1 MPAPKK
7 KPRASKKSRS
17 RSVKHRSGSASRRGF
32 WWALL
37 LSAGSSFGAASCAL
51 HPSWPLDS
59 LPLAMPAW
67 ESPWVRERV
76 ARLGPWLQAHLAGLA
91 WVPAEPPAVAS
102 RPATGAGPS
111 GAGTPSTGATNA
123 AADAHFAGC
132 RDFFPQ
138 ARPPAPPPGLTGLR
152 ELCFD
157 AFAVL
162 YNPDTRTPVYV
173 VERLNRA
180 GLQAAKSIA
189 RSDRFYVEARLP
201 ASARAQL
208 EDYRGSGY
216 ARGHMAPAADMPTDT
231 AMAQSFSLAN
241 MVPQDMGHNSGPWN
255 RIEQDTRQYV
265 MRARGDVYVFTGP
278 AYLAA
283 HTPRIGD
290 SGVAVPSHLFK
301 LVHDPATGRAW
312 AHWHQNQAGTQ
323 AMKPISEEALVQ
335 KLGIDFLHSAD

>member
-1 MPAPKK
+1 M
-7 KPRASKKSRS
+7 
-17 RSVKHRSGSASRRGF
+17 G
-32 WWALL
+32 
-37 LSAGSSFGAASCAL
+37 
-51 HPSWPLDS
+51 D
-59 LPLAMPAW
+59 
-67 ESPWVRERV
+67 
-76 ARLGPWLQAHLAGLA
+76 
-91 WVPAEPPAVAS
+91 
-102 RPATGAGPS
+102 
-111 GAGTPSTGATNA
+111 
-123 AADAHFAGC
+123 ADFAGC
-132 RDFFPQ
+132 REHFPNGQ
-138 ARPPAPPPGLTGLR
+138 PPALPAGLTGLHA
-152 ELCFD
+152 LCFD

-162 YNPDTRTPVYV
+162 YSSETRTPVYV
-173 VERLNRA
+173 AQRLNRA
-180 GLQAAKSIA
+180 SLQAARA
-189 RSDRFYVEARLP
+189 VGRSDHFYAEARLP

-216 ARGHMAPAADMPTDT
+216 ARGHMAPAADMPTEA

-283 HTPRIGD
+283 RTSRIGD

-312 AHWHQNQAGTQ
+312 AHWHQNQAGPQ

-335 KLGIDFLHSAD
+335 KLGIDFLHGAD